1 MLVFSAVWILLAVV
15 VVALATMRK
24 FATRDENDCLHVSDV
39 EVPMVAQQ
47 LSMVRR
53 LERID
58 KWGKTLTA
66 VVVIYGIALLAGYLY
81 VGWQD
86 SQNLLK

>member
-1 MLVFSAVWILLAVV
+1 MLVFSVVWILLAVT

-24 FATRDENDCLHVSDV
+24 FATREENDCLHVSDV
-39 EVPMVAQQ
+39 DAPLVARQ
-47 LSMVRR
+47 LSMAQR

-66 VVVIYGIALLAGYLY
+66 VLVIYGLALLAGYLY